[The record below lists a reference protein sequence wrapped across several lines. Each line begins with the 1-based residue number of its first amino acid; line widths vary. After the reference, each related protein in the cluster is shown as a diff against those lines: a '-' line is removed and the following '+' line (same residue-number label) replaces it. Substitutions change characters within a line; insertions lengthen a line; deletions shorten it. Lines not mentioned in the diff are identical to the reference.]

1 MIILYEPI
9 KIVICIHTNTIK
21 YYQLIHTALYYLH
34 IQLTHKMSY
43 ESVSICE
50 YIFNFVSVY
59 IKCIYHS
66 LFIYLAYYYIS
77 TPKVLAEPST
87 PNVIAEPSTPN
98 VIAEPSTPKVLAEP
112 STPKVLAEP
121 STPKVLAEPSTP
133 KVLAE
138 PSTPKVLA
146 EPKFTAKLKENQ
158 TNFLLV
164 QEVVSTICKVNNLKF
179 ADIWYIISDR
189 ECNYFER
196 HFIREKLRNN
206 PLNQVKKPRT
216 AFSFFT
222 QANRNDIQR
231 KHITLSFGE
240 VSKLVGEQWKNLD
253 EISRAKYIQ
262 LEADDK
268 ARYTNERQKIIDANP
283 EYANLVY
290 AAPAYINQEFE
301 TELSTTE

>member
-98 VIAEPSTPKVLAEP
+98 VI
-112 STPKVLAEP
+112 
-121 STPKVLAEPSTP
+121 AEPSTP

>member
-66 LFIYLAYYYIS
+66 LFIYLAYYYI
-77 TPKVLAEPST
+77 
-87 PNVIAEPSTPN
+87 
-98 VIAEPSTPKVLAEP
+98 
-112 STPKVLAEP
+112 
-121 STPKVLAEPSTP
+121 STP